1 MANPTLTGYGWL
13 MKLPDGTMREY
24 ASDAEALEAVREAEE
39 AADEEPEG
47 E

>member
-1 MANPTLTGYGWL
+1 MPHPGITAFGWL
-13 MKLPDGTMREY
+13 MKLPDGSMREY
-24 ASDAEALEAVREAEE
+24 ASDAEALEALREAEE